1 MQMMDAE
8 EKMIVGTLYKVACL
22 LLFVVGVV
30 MGFPALLVLLILPS
44 QPSQMI
50 AVLSALATIAAL
62 VDTVSR
68 FKSVAW
74 QALVAP
80 TWLGATG
87 AVLSYVFRNGVQ
99 F

>member
-1 MQMMDAE
+1 MMRTDD
-8 EKMIVGTLYKVACL
+8 KVMMSTLYKVACV
-22 LLFVVGVV
+22 LLFVIGVV
-30 MGFPALLVLLILPS
+30 MSFPVLLVILVWPA
-44 QPSQMI
+44 QPNQMI
-50 AVLSALATIAAL
+50 AVVTALATVAAL

-87 AVLSYVFRNGVQ
+87 AVSMYVFRNGVQ

>member
-1 MQMMDAE
+1 MQMMGAE
-8 EKMIVGTLYKVACL
+8 EKVIVGTLYRVACL

-30 MGFPALLVLLILPS
+30 MGFPAFLVLLILPS
-44 QPSQMI
+44 QPSQTI
-50 AVLSALATIAAL
+50 SVVCALVTIAAL
-62 VDTVSR
+62 VNTVSR

-74 QALVAP
+74 QPLVAP

-87 AVLSYVFRNGVQ
+87 ALLTYVFRNGVQ

>member
-1 MQMMDAE
+1 MM
-8 EKMIVGTLYKVACL
+8 GTLYKVACL
-22 LLFVVGVV
+22 LLFIVGVV
-30 MGFPALLVLLILPS
+30 MAFPVLLVLLILPS

-50 AVLSALATIAAL
+50 AVVSALATIAAL

-68 FKSVAW
+68 FKSVDLR
-74 QALVAP
+74 ALVAA

-87 AVLSYVFRNGVQ
+87 AVLTYVFRDGVQ

>member
-1 MQMMDAE
+1 MRTED
-8 EKMIVGTLYKVACL
+8 KVIVGTLYKVACL
-22 LLFVVGVV
+22 LLFVIGV
-30 MGFPALLVLLILPS
+30 MMAFPIILVLLILPS

-50 AVLSALATIAAL
+50 AVVSALATIVAL

-68 FKSVAW
+68 FKSPAW

-87 AVLSYVFRNGVQ
+87 AILTYAFRDGVQ